1 MKKATK
7 NRILTKKKRAVKQSE
22 LLRTMKWYNNLL
34 AQMNLL
40 TTPMSSIILEAII
53 FTTLQLIRKAW
64 IFKKSSNTV
73 LMMKVIFEFH

>member
-1 MKKATK
+1 MKKVTK

-22 LLRTMKWYNNLL
+22 LLRTMKWHNSLP

-53 FTTLQLIRKAW
+53 FTTLQLLRKA
-64 IFKKSSNTV
+64 
-73 LMMKVIFEFH
+73 